1 MGKLIKLRKKKRKG
15 YASPG
20 YRAKRPAVRSAGEGS
35 LRRTRRPS
43 GFKALLR
50 RYYKLIAIGGGVL
63 VVGLLCLVI
72 LLGGRNTAATGQTA
86 EATPTTSFNEET
98 YTEESYDY
106 TDVDAA
112 TLAGLAGTDESLF
125 SDDEELADALF
136 EEEGIRIGV
145 TVGSIDSSDQEFIL
159 NRLEQVSSAAEADK
173 SIFKTYYYNANGDY
187 NQQLQDVR
195 SLIKNGVDVIIVG
208 FTGEESFKMITMMAQ
223 NEGIPVVAFDAPAD
237 SGYAINVV
245 ADQSAWGS
253 VYGQF
258 VADKLAEGNVVQI
271 LGKQDSAIDT
281 ERAAAINKALAANV
295 NLTVSDAIYAEWDET
310 KAKEA
315 MAAYLKGSDPADAV
329 ITEEGMAEGILD
341 AFVEKGVLPKV
352 MCGDAT
358 AGFIKKWYA
367 LKNGGIDV
375 TPPAED
381 DGNKKDDETPTPTPA
396 PVMFTAQPGEFITC
410 AQPAPSGIGAAAF
423 DIALEMAKGRT
434 LIKEGQTFKY
444 TVGTLITDANLAQ
457 YYEQV
462 KDQSDSFIVSDI
474 LTDDVL
480 DTLLNPLEEQPDD
493 TSESQPA
500 ATLEETPK
508 SQATPAETLAE
519 E

>member
-1 MGKLIKLRKKKRKG
+1 
-15 YASPG
+15 
-20 YRAKRPAVRSAGEGS
+20 VRSAGEAG

-50 RYYKLIAIGGGVL
+50 RYYKIIAIAGGVL
-63 VVGLLCLVI
+63 VVGVLCLVI
-72 LLGGRNTAATGQTA
+72 FLGGKNTAATGQPA
-86 EATPTTSFNEET
+86 EATPTVSEAYSEES

-106 TDVDAA
+106 SDVDAA

-195 SLIKNGVDVIIVG
+195 SLIKNGVDIMIVG
-208 FTGEESFKMITMMAQ
+208 FTNEESFRMITMMAE
-223 NEGIPVVAFDAPAD
+223 NEGIPVVAFDAPVD
-237 SGYAINVV
+237 SGYAINIV

-253 VYGQF
+253 VYGKF
-258 VADKLAEGNVVQI
+258 VADKLAAGNVVQI
-271 LGKQDSAIDT
+271 LGKQDSANDT
-281 ERAAAINKALAANV
+281 ERAAAISAALAANV
-295 NLTVSDAIYAEWDET
+295 NLAVGDAIYAEWDET

-315 MAAYLKGSDPADAV
+315 MAAYLVGRDTADAV

-375 TPPAED
+375 TPPAKD
-381 DGNKKDDETPTPTPA
+381 DGKKKNDETPTPTPA
-396 PVMFTAQPGEFITC
+396 PVMFTAQPGEFMTC

-462 KDQSDSFIVSDI
+462 KDLNDSFIVSDL

-493 TSESQPA
+493 TSESQSA
-500 ATLEETPK
+500 ATPEETPE
-508 SQATPAETLAE
+508 SQATPTETLAE

>member
-1 MGKLIKLRKKKRKG
+1 MGKLIKLKRKKKKG
-15 YASPG
+15 FAAPAG
-20 YRAKRPAVRSAGEGS
+20 YRTKRPAVRSAGEGS
-35 LRRTRRPS
+35 MRRTRRLS
-43 GFKALLR
+43 GIKALLR
-50 RYYKLIAIGGGVL
+50 RYYKVIAVAGGVL
-63 VVGLLCLVI
+63 VVAVLCLVL
-72 LLGGRNTAATGQTA
+72 LLGGKNTAATGQTA
-86 EATPTTSFNEET
+86 QTTPSLPPAEET
-98 YTEESYDY
+98 YTEETYDY
-106 TDVDAA
+106 TTVDAA

-136 EEEGIRIGV
+136 AEEGIRIGV
-145 TVGSIDSSDQEFIL
+145 TVGSIDSSDQELIL
-159 NRLEQVSSAAEADK
+159 NRLEQVSNTAEADK
-173 SIFKTYYYNANGDY
+173 TIYKTYYNNANGDY

-195 SLIKNGVDVIIVG
+195 SLIKNGADVIIVG
-208 FTGEESFKMITMMAQ
+208 FTNEESFKMITMMAE
-223 NEGIPVVAFDAPAD
+223 NEGIPVVAFDAPVD

-253 VYGQF
+253 VYGKF
-258 VADKLAEGNVVQI
+258 AADKLAAGNVVQV
-271 LGKQDSAIDT
+271 LGKQDSPIDT
-281 ERAAAINKALAANV
+281 ERAAAIAAALAANV
-295 NLTVSDAIYAEWDET
+295 NLTMADPIYAEWDET

-315 MAAYLKGSDPADAV
+315 MAAYLDGGTADAV

-341 AFVEKGVLPKV
+341 AFVAKGVLPKV

-381 DGNKKDDETPTPTPA
+381 DGKKKNDDETPTPTPA

-434 LIKEGQTFKY
+434 LKTEGQTFKY
-444 TVGTLITDANLAQ
+444 TVSTLITDTNLAE

-462 KDQSDSFIVSDI
+462 KDLDDSYIVCDR
-474 LTDDVL
+474 LTSDVL
-480 DTLLNPLEEQPDD
+480 DSLLNPLDEGE
-493 TSESQPA
+493 
-500 ATLEETPK
+500 
-508 SQATPAETLAE
+508 TPAETPAATPEAQTTPSSTTVGE